1 MPAIHTDTDG
11 ESILNRGE
19 AISGLVLAALG
30 IYIVSE
36 AWRWDYLGPEGPG
49 PGFFPLWYGIL
60 MIVLAAVLVGQNL
73 VSKAEAADGAPV
85 NWGEVTRVFV
95 TWSGFV
101 ACVVLLK
108 VLGFVLSF
116 GLFTLFVVSGMYRR
130 RLASGIA
137 VSVGCAAGFYLVF
150 PLALNVRLPIGF
162 LGF

>member
-1 MPAIHTDTDG
+1 M
-11 ESILNRGE
+11 NRGE

-60 MIVLAAVLVGQNL
+60 MIVLAVVLVGQN
-73 VSKAEAADGAPV
+73 VVRKTEPAADGEPV

-95 TWSGFV
+95 TWGGFV
-101 ACVVLLK
+101 ACVALLK

-130 RLASGIA
+130 PLASGIA